1 VIFISYYAE
10 NNKEETNMTSVLACV
25 VSIILG
31 FYLNPANEY
40 TDTKGFMDTCSI
52 GWKTYYIV
60 ISMLRIVA
68 LPVEIV
74 LGATIMAVGTLVAF
88 LKADSPVHVK
98 FLYKTFLDIY
108 KFSFWKYLDFVMLG
122 RSDKIY
128 KKAFIAAM
136 LVKLDLAVLASI

>member
-1 VIFISYYAE
+1 M
-10 NNKEETNMTSVLACV
+10 TNVLVCI

-31 FYLNPANEY
+31 FYLDPANEHK
-40 TDTKGFMDTCSI
+40 DTKDFMDTCSI

-74 LGATIMAVGTLVAF
+74 LGATIMAVGTLVTF
-88 LKADSPVHVK
+88 LKGDGPVRVK
-98 FLYKTFLDIY
+98 FLWKTLLDIC
-108 KFSFWKYLDFVMLG
+108 KFSFWEYLDFGMLG

-128 KKAFIAAM
+128 AKAFIAAM
-136 LVKLDLAVLASI
+136 FVKLDIAVLAVI